1 MVRFNS
7 GIPVSSANA
16 IQISGTNTPSRS
28 KHTISMS
35 PPVWYNACQR
45 CARLKNLLPIIDEMQ
60 GKYQRNLRKDER
72 IEKSALLGTY
82 AWTVTKVPFIR
93 GEKDSE
99 VKSWHHI
106 VAEWLSIELKNT
118 KKGSLFSWA
127 RDSLFGTYSRVI
139 IWFWWNH

>member
-1 MVRFNS
+1 
-7 GIPVSSANA
+7 
-16 IQISGTNTPSRS
+16 
-28 KHTISMS
+28 
-35 PPVWYNACQR
+35 
-45 CARLKNLLPIIDEMQ
+45 MQ

-82 AWTVTKVPFIR
+82 AWTVTKVPIIR

-139 IWFWWNH
+139 IDFDEIISNAPVYSFQIFYRFLSSKQSISKTVLYRNESQ